1 MRIVFRVDGA
11 AQIGLGHVMRCLT
24 LATQLLPSHNV
35 TFLCCAL
42 PSTLQQQIQRAGI
55 TTLTTPSLHKGE
67 REGNGSAVLNK
78 AEQASHA
85 AHCIALL
92 DDINDEPIDM
102 LIVDH
107 YQLSA
112 SFSKVMR
119 SRCKHIV
126 VIDDLA
132 NRQHDCDVIL
142 DQNLFED
149 FEFRYDQLVP
159 PHCQK
164 LLGPEFAILRN
175 EFYRPSSVPRND
187 NHILVCFGGSDPGN
201 ITERV
206 VDVLIELKSL
216 TFSADIVV
224 GAAYSSVNALEAKVE
239 RLPNAK
245 LHVAC
250 GHISELMKAANTM
263 IGAGGSMHWERA
275 ASGVAGII
283 ITLADNQVETTR
295 CLHERHCCLWLG
307 ACDEVTNEDIS
318 KAVEFAI
325 NSPQEMRKLANN
337 AASLVSANKNPSFVM
352 DTILN
357 IVTR

>member
-1 MRIVFRVDGA
+1 
-11 AQIGLGHVMRCLT
+11 MRCLT
-24 LATQLLPSHNV
+24 LATQLLPLHSI

-42 PSTLQQQIQRAGI
+42 PLALQQQIQRAGI
-55 TTLTTPSLHKGE
+55 TTLTTPPLHKGE
-67 REGNGSAVLNK
+67 REVNASAVLNEV
-78 AEQASHA
+78 EQASHA
-85 AHCIALL
+85 AHCIALI
-92 DDINDEPIDM
+92 DEMNDEPIDI

-119 SRCKHIV
+119 SRCKHII

-132 NRQHDCDVIL
+132 DRQHDCDVIL

-187 NHILVCFGGSDPGN
+187 NHILVCFGGSDPLN
-201 ITERV
+201 LTERV

-216 TFSADIVV
+216 AFSADIVV
-224 GAAYSSVNALEAKVE
+224 GAAYSCVNALAAKVNC
-239 RLPNAK
+239 LPNAK

-250 GHISELMKAANTM
+250 GYISELMKAANTM

-307 ACDEVTNEDIS
+307 ACEEATSEDII

-325 NSPQEMRKLANN
+325 NSPQEMRKIANN
-337 AASLVSANKNPSFVM
+337 AVSLVRANKNPSFVM